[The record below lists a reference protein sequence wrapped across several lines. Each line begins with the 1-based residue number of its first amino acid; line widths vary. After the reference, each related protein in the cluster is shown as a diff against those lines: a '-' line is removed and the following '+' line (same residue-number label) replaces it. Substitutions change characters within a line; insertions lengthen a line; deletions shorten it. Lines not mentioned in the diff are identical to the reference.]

1 MSFWILKKRETKK
14 SKKKIK
20 RKIKRK
26 TCTSIKT
33 PSRKKHTPYK
43 TNTNIKKKKTKKKKK
58 GDRKKRKKEQKKRTK
73 RTKRKKD
80 EKKKKTLLSFL
91 IVWFKQTINLEK
103 CVYTRQHTTNLHTQ
117 PMHNQYTKTLMYQL
131 PTK

>member
-1 MSFWILKKRETKK
+1 MDLKKRETKK
-14 SKKKIK
+14 SKKKSK
-20 RKIKRK
+20 EKSKEKPAHQLKPLLEKSTPHTRP
-26 TCTSIKT
+26 TPTS
-33 PSRKKHTPYK
+33 
-43 TNTNIKKKKTKKKKK
+43 KKKKKKKKK